1 MPKAT
6 QVLIFKRKAGHLIY
20 ILGYHQNR
28 FLLRNY
34 SFSREPS
41 QRPEFWWQLSQAQR
55 RKSVRL
61 SHEAPSLSGEKGRTR
76 WQVGTRPGG
85 IRTKWSFPPQYSGSV
100 QTWVKGT
107 CSPGR
112 RVTAGDG
119 GRGWWF
125 RLRDPRL
132 VRAPPGVCA
141 TPRPS
146 APRRPPRR
154 PSVPVTQ
161 QRRTQ

>member
-6 QVLIFKRKAGHLIY
+6 QALIFKRKAWHLIY

-34 SFSREPS
+34 SFSREPP

-55 RKSVRL
+55 RKFVRP

-76 WQVGTRPGG
+76 WQMGTRPGG
-85 IRTKWSFPPQYSGSV
+85 SGPNEASPPYSGSV
-100 QTWVKGT
+100 RTWVKGT
-107 CSPGR
+107 CGPGR

-119 GRGWWF
+119 GRAWWF

-132 VRAPPGVCA
+132 VRAPPRGCA
-141 TPRPS
+141 APRPS

-161 QRRTQ
+161 QRRSR